1 MQSVRPDSAADPIP
15 LRQPHQGIGTIMI
28 RFIGI
33 LAAATVVMV
42 LIWNR

>member
-1 MQSVRPDSAADPIP
+1 MQSVRPDNSDPIP
-15 LRQPHQGIGTIMI
+15 LPQPQRGVGTIMI
-28 RFIGI
+28 RFVGL